1 MADQDLPEDRQERD
15 AQEAHGRLALP
26 LLIPAAVFLFAVL
39 TVYGLSRIYL
49 ELNDYEVGGV
59 TMATP
64 LAIGVA
70 LFILLA
76 AAYLAS
82 RPTISI
88 FQIAPIFFVAA
99 SLLTAGG
106 VWAAV
111 HEEPAPAHVDGGE
124 PTPGGETP
132 GPGGGI
138 LVELQDTPY
147 AVTVDPAT
155 TAPGPLT
162 FDVQNAGSQVH
173 NFHVA
178 KTELPA
184 DGLPVDSDT
193 FQVDVTGLDI
203 VAESPPTIPA
213 TQSADVPADLQPGA
227 YVLFCNIPAH
237 YESGMHT
244 AFTVE

>member
-1 MADQDLPEDRQERD
+1 MADQDLPEDRRERD
-15 AQEAHGRLALP
+15 AQEAHSRLALP

-39 TVYGLSRIYL
+39 SVYGLSRIYL
-49 ELNDYEVGGV
+49 ELNDYKVGDV

-88 FQIAPIFFVAA
+88 FQLAPIFLVAA

-111 HEEPAPAHVDGGE
+111 HEEPAPAHVNGAE
-124 PTPGGETP
+124 PTPGGTQ

-138 LVELQDTPY
+138 LVELHDSPY
-147 AVTVDPAT
+147 ALTVDPAT
-155 TAPGPLT
+155 TGPGSIT
-162 FDVQNAGSQVH
+162 FDVQNVGSQIH
-173 NFHVA
+173 NFHAA
-178 KTELPA
+178 KTDLPA
-184 DGLPVDSDT
+184 DGLPIDSDK
-193 FQVDVTGLDI
+193 FQVDVDALDI

-213 TQSADVPADLQPGA
+213 SQKVDVPADLEPGA
-227 YVLFCNIPAH
+227 YVLFCNVPAH
-237 YESGMHT
+237 YESGMY
-244 AFTVE
+244 ASFTVE